1 MDAISL
7 VSLSFWDLAGR
18 EISGLARSRDSAP
31 AAEHGVC
38 LLAQGCCLS
47 LFIASF

>member
-7 VSLSFWDLAGR
+7 VSLSFCDLAGR
-18 EISGLARSRDSAP
+18 EISGLARSRD
-31 AAEHGVC
+31 GVY